1 MRIPKIGPGAIV
13 TAAFIGPGTVTTCL
27 RAGVE
32 FRYALLWALA
42 FATIGT
48 IIFQEMAA
56 RLGVVGEIGLGE
68 AIRRRFDRHRTGYW
82 VAAVLVVSA
91 IGIGNAAY
99 QTGNLLGAA
108 SGLQTLAGG
117 RVSTWGVVIALL
129 ASLFL
134 WRGSYKLLERVLVT
148 MVIAMSVVFLATAI
162 AVVRDGGAV
171 LAGMTVPRL
180 PPGSDLVALGLIGTT
195 MVPYNL
201 FLHASSARERWR
213 GADKLGEARADL
225 GVAIVLGGVI
235 SMAILITGAA
245 QFGAIIDSPARMAA
259 MLEPVL
265 GRWATTFFAIGFF
278 AAGMTSAITAPLAAA
293 YAVSGVLGWV
303 QDLRSPLVR
312 LIWMTVMAVGVG
324 FTIANEQPFEAIV
337 FAQAANAILLPAI
350 ALFLLLVMN
359 DRRQLKGATNGIVAN
374 VLGGAVLALTLLL
387 SGMAI
392 WRLIDRLLLR

>member
-1 MRIPKIGPGAIV
+1 MRIPRIGPGAVV
-13 TAAFIGPGTVTTCL
+13 TAAFIGPGTVTTCV

-32 FRYALLWALA
+32 FRYALLWALV

-56 RLGVVGEIGLGE
+56 RLGVAGEIGLGE
-68 AIRRRFDRHRTGYW
+68 AIRRRFDRHRTQYW
-82 VAAVLVVSA
+82 LAAALVVSA

-99 QTGNLLGAA
+99 QTGNLLGAT
-108 SGLQTLAGG
+108 SGLQILGGG
-117 RVSTWGVVIALL
+117 RISYWGATIGLL

-134 WRGSYKLLERVLVT
+134 WSGSYKLLERVLVT
-148 MVIAMSVVFLATAI
+148 MVIAMSVVFVATAI
-162 AVVRDGGAV
+162 AVVSDGGA
-171 LAGMTVPRL
+171 LLRGMFVPRL
-180 PPGSDLVALGLIGTT
+180 PEGGDLLALALIGTT

-245 QFGAIIDSPARMAA
+245 QFGETIDSPVRMAT

-265 GRWATTFFAIGFF
+265 GRWATTFFAVGFF

-312 LIWMTVMAVGVG
+312 MIWMAVMAVGVG
-324 FTIANEQPFEAIV
+324 FTLANEQPFQAIV

-374 VLGGAVLALTLLL
+374 MLGGAVVALTVLL
-387 SGMAI
+387 SAMAI
-392 WRLIDRLLLR
+392 WRLIDRFMLR